1 MADLTV
7 ANYLAALQDDP
18 WDQNAFQGLSEVLA
32 SGDVARVGKDP
43 VRLLEFAR
51 RNHEVRGESF
61 AAAKLMECEISLVS
75 GDPDFAAVLY
85 RELGRIRRDELMDDA
100 GARAAYAKALELRPG
115 DEEVQRLIEQIDQ
128 VTERFQEIADHFVEQ
143 ASSATDATLKTSLLV
158 RAASILWQ
166 HKKKGKNKEV
176 DRLFKE
182 AIATDPSNARAAR
195 LYELTLRERAK
206 WKELGD
212 VLVHATEHA
221 SGRDDRLGLLLA
233 AARVLSKRLDDPERA
248 VSCYERVLE
257 LLPAHD
263 EALGFL
269 VAFFTERKQWDH
281 LVAVY
286 EDALRARQL
295 KADAEHGIVLQIA
308 MVQWKMLN
316 RPDRAEPYFA
326 RVRKADPA
334 QPVMLDFYREQYT
347 AMGETL
353 KLVAILSD
361 AQRRATTDEEK
372 LRLSLEIARVA
383 QNDPQAAERAIDAFK
398 LVLRHVP
405 IHTESLAS
413 LKRLYRRSGKW
424 NALVELLRGE
434 LEGLPAEERN
444 TRLELLNELLAIY
457 RDELKLEASVL
468 STYNQILQLDPA
480 NLEAA
485 EQLSRTYEALGR
497 WNDLIPVLTRE
508 AEAESDPVRKVALYL
523 RVGRLWIEHFSN
535 YNQAT
540 APLEQVI
547 ALEPDNREALARLR
561 EIYGKKRAWKQ
572 LAQVLAKEADLS
584 DDEARQRQMLSE
596 LALLSGER
604 LHEYPEAIAIWKRL
618 LALEPGSPRALE
630 ALEKLAER
638 AKDWDTLAETLE
650 HRVELTDDAQNKIR
664 LLTRLGTL
672 HGERTLDP
680 ARAAN
685 AWRRVLALDPKNG
698 RALRTL
704 REAYLA
710 ASDFDSVE
718 ALYAE
723 ANDWEGFVDVL
734 GAAAD
739 RTSDV
744 ERKKSLSFRAAEVYE
759 KKLHEP
765 ARAFRAYERVLAVQP
780 DNERAVRALL
790 PIYEKDE
797 KWPKVAQLLEI
808 LLNKAAPD
816 DKPGQLAL
824 LGRLTDVQLGKLRD
838 GERAFG
844 LALRAYQ
851 IAPGDREVRGRLEA
865 SAEQAGFHERLAGT
879 YAARADESKGEE
891 AIWLRRRVAQIAAE
905 RLKRPEEAATQLE
918 KILQDKPDDREAQ
931 DILERIY
938 RSTGKSA
945 ELRNLYVRK
954 LEQATD
960 KQQRF
965 QLLSTLAGLE
975 ERELGERA
983 SAIGRLKEMHA
994 LRKEDRA
1001 VLAEL
1006 DRLVSA
1012 EKRPDELLEILN
1024 ARIALTDDAKQ
1035 RVELV
1040 LRVGML
1046 LLDQLADP
1054 KQAIQAF
1061 SDALVIEPTE
1071 PRAVAALE
1079 RIAAENPPLALRI
1092 GHVLEPVYERTVAL
1106 DKLSEL
1112 LKARLS
1118 DTSDAAEKR
1127 TLRLRLSEL
1136 SATLGDPKAAYAT
1149 LESAFLDSPQNQ
1161 ELWDKLTHVA
1171 ERSGSYE
1178 ELAVAFSMVVEMG
1191 SLAPAD
1197 TAELSK
1203 RTARIYDDVLGQPE
1217 KAEPFHERVLAQDPL
1232 AEEAYQ
1238 ALRELYTNRERWE
1251 ELKRL
1256 YRNRIAAATD
1266 GGQKLELLLQVCFL
1280 FEEIL
1285 DDVEMAIRSYR
1296 EVLELEPQHSTSR
1309 RALERLY
1316 TRAARFRDL
1325 VDLLEGDRIEAT
1337 GKEAIE
1343 LSYRIGELYEHKL
1356 SEPARA
1362 VDQYAEVLSEQPTH
1376 LRAQEALGRLL
1387 AEPSQR
1393 QRVASLLEPVYTEQ
1407 GAHVELAKVL
1417 EVQLEELKEPGARV
1431 AVLLRLGTIY
1441 ERELRDIEA
1450 AFRSL
1455 RRAVEADPSDETAR
1469 KEFARVAAAAGKLTE
1484 RAALLEAV
1492 LPRTDDSLVK
1502 TTILSELADLWDIL
1516 VGDRDRAID
1525 AYTRLIASDADNA
1538 ETVLGAAR
1546 ALERLHTMAEDYP
1559 ALAEDLRKQID
1570 FEVGLKVKK
1579 DLLAQ
1584 LAELGEKRLNSV
1596 PRAIAAWV
1604 ERLDLDVTD
1613 VVAMRELERLYESEG
1628 AWLKLIGILQKRD
1641 AVAKDEPE
1649 ARLLARRIGEIYERE
1664 LKDAESA
1671 IAAYNDVLTR
1681 FGSDRETVTALARVY
1696 EASGHYPELLETV
1709 QTELTLVDDPL
1720 ERAEVRF
1727 RAAELMRKRTGAK
1740 EAALDAYRAVLEDRP
1755 GHEGTLSALNEVVA
1769 GGGPTRLEAARIL
1782 VPHYVAVSDHDRLI
1796 RTLEV
1801 VAESDDTR
1809 EQLDALRRAAEVA
1822 ERGLKEAGRAY
1833 ALTAKAAKA
1842 ALLEDDLAQVLDEL
1856 DRLAHASQRFE
1867 AYGQLLGELAP
1878 DILDEDVAITHLM
1891 RAAGNAR
1898 ERLND
1903 PALAR
1908 EYYEKVLALRPEHD
1922 AALSALEALHA
1933 QSGDHRGL
1941 LAVLRKKTELAVEP
1955 IERTK
1960 LLLRQA
1966 ELSAGPLDDVDAAIE
1981 AYESVLED
1989 TQSKEVFSG
1998 LEALYQRAGRYAE
2011 LASMYERQ
2019 MDLEIGD
2026 LTVVRYRLA
2035 ELWRKHLDAP
2045 ERALDLYE
2053 AVLERSPTH
2062 EDTTRSLEA
2071 MLDAGVHSARA
2082 AELLEPVYLRRSRW
2096 PELTRA
2102 LEAQLSGEDSPERK
2116 KELLGR
2122 LGQLHEVQLEDL
2134 DSALETYGRLF
2145 RVDPSDVHA
2154 WDALTRLA
2162 RVLGRQLRVAEI
2174 YEQYLDE
2181 VGVED
2186 ELSVRLAVSAAQ
2198 IRDQHGHDLLK
2209 AGSLYQRALAFN
2221 PNALSVANALE
2232 DVLVRRRDSEE
2243 LRNFYRSQA
2252 DVTSDDVRR
2261 VQCLH
2266 RLGRVLENEL
2276 RETDAAIHVYQE
2288 ILAVSE
2294 TDKTAITELDR
2305 LLSEAQHY
2313 NDLAEHLGYQIGRAA
2328 GTPEEAQLKLRLAEL
2343 YEERLDDVKLA
2354 IDTYED
2360 TLRTAP
2366 DNDEARAALER
2377 LATRPELLRR
2387 VADILAPLYENGGE
2401 WEKQIWL
2408 SEKLVG
2414 IESDMSERSRLYGQI
2429 ARLYEER
2436 GHALAPSLTAWR
2448 KALATDPSDDQARAE
2463 LSRIAAALGDWDAL
2477 VQALEEAVEVS
2488 VDDTVKVSLLA
2499 EIAQT
2504 HDQKRGDPRAAIS
2517 AYERLIQVDDVDDP
2531 APLSQLEALLTMVG
2545 DWEGLVALYKRKVER
2560 AYDAVERAELWRRA
2574 GSVLDDL
2581 IGDTERAIRAYV
2593 SALEEVPEDEQSLA
2607 ALDELYQGTEDYQAL
2622 ADVLRRRAELITDP
2636 KERLDVNLRL
2646 GATLSDKL
2654 SRAREAIDAYEKAL
2668 DDDATT
2674 MLALVPLSS
2683 LYEVESMWPELLDS
2697 LRRQLDL
2704 DNDPTSKKTLLYRIG
2719 QVLDERLSELDDA
2732 VDSYREVLLLDPAHE
2747 PSIKAL
2753 FRIGEQLEYRA
2764 RVEEILEPTLRQSG
2778 RWDDVAML
2786 LARGVNSLADPFDR
2800 QRRYLALAQIHEL
2813 HRNDLNAA
2821 FAAYCDAHLQDAED
2835 ATIAPEIERLAGQ
2848 LSAWERAAQVIDR
2861 RAASTSDP
2869 LVARELYRRLARI
2882 AEQELKDISRTIEA
2896 NEQALER
2903 AGDDEELLAELTRLY
2918 AETRRND
2925 DLADVL
2931 ERRVSLV
2938 DNATASELLLRL
2950 GALRESEFTDARG
2963 ALSAYR
2969 DVLERT
2975 PGEPRAVSAL
2985 ERLLG
2990 NPDLAPDVIDIL
3002 DEVYRKA
3009 GDLTR
3014 VAELYEARL
3023 KLTDSPAERVSLLS
3037 ELGALWE
3044 REAHN
3049 LEKAGQAL
3057 RQAFET
3063 EPTDYGL
3070 LDEVERIANASGNF
3084 DVLRGLVEVATR
3096 VPNIGSTDSRD
3107 LWMRAAG
3114 WYGTQLNDLARAQEA
3129 YRRALDADPDYEPAH
3144 EGLCALLRSAGK
3156 HQELVNALVTWAE
3169 RESDRGVAVDR
3180 LLEAARVAEQSAGDL
3195 DRAVACYERALTLD
3209 ENCVEALDRLIQAH
3223 ESQGRV
3229 GKVVQLYERRIAL
3242 EDAPAQRIAMR
3253 HRAAAIRRA
3262 QLDDQQGAIRLYR
3275 ENLADEPGDVASLDA
3290 LEELYEQAERWND
3303 LVATIEQRIEAA
3315 PGPSERATARVRL
3328 AMVSERRL
3336 KNRGRAIEE
3345 LREIVL
3351 EVPQH
3356 AEANA
3361 ALERLL
3367 EAEGRWSDL
3376 VDQLERKV
3384 ELLLEAGQ
3392 SEAAYSAEVQLAR
3405 TVEERLGDV
3414 SRAEEVY
3421 ERVLGRDPGNVAALR
3436 ALARLYGGAG
3446 DAERAV
3452 STLESLLARLEG
3464 EERVA
3469 VAYELAELAENKLT
3483 SRVRAEAALRAAL
3496 AAGVRQAETREKL
3509 FALCE
3514 RQQDFKGLAQL
3525 LAEEVELTDDAR
3537 QKVSLLRRASEL
3549 ARSKLNDSAAAA
3561 SFLERAVR
3569 VAPDDRSV
3577 LVPLCELYIAEG
3589 RQADAVP
3596 VLQQIIASYGGR
3608 RVKEVASFHHML
3620 ARAFSGMG
3628 DSTRALNELDAA
3640 YRVDLTNVGVL
3651 KDLGLLAYQQ
3661 GDFERAQ
3668 KTFRGLLLQRLDKDA
3683 PISKADVYFYLG
3695 DISRQQGDP
3704 QKAISMLERAV
3715 AEQASHERAKSL
3727 LSSLKS

>member
-18 WDQNAFQGLSEVLA
+18 WEQAAFDGLAEVLA
-32 SGDVARVGKDP
+32 TGDLARVGKDP

-61 AAAKLMECEISLVS
+61 AAAKLMESEISLVS

-100 GARAAYAKALELRPG
+100 GARAAYARALELRPG

-128 VTERFQEIADHFVEQ
+128 VSERFQEIADHFIEQ
-143 ASSATDATLKTSLLV
+143 ANQATDATLKTSLLV

-166 HKKKGKNKEV
+166 HKKKGKNKDV
-176 DRLFKE
+176 DKLFKE
-182 AIATDPSNARAAR
+182 ALQTDPASARAAR
-195 LYELTLRERAK
+195 LFELTLRERAK

-212 VLVHATEHA
+212 VLVAATEHVV
-221 SGRDDRLGLLLA
+221 GRDDRLGLLLA
-233 AARVLSKRLDDPERA
+233 AARVLARRLDDNARA

-269 VAFFTERKQWDH
+269 VAHFTEHKQWDH

-308 MVQWKMLN
+308 MVQWKMLA

-347 AMGETL
+347 TTGETL

-361 AQRRATTDEEK
+361 AQRRAASEDEK

-383 QNDPQAAERAIDAFK
+383 QNDAQAAERAIDAFK
-398 LVLRHVP
+398 LVLRHDP
-405 IHTESLAS
+405 AHNEALSS

-424 NALVELLRGE
+424 NALVELLRSE
-434 LEGLPAEERN
+434 LEVVPEDKR
-444 TRLELLNELLAIY
+444 TQRLELLNELLVIY

-468 STYNQILQLDPA
+468 STYNAILQLDPA

-508 AEAESDPVRKVALYL
+508 ADAETDVARKVALYL

-540 APLEQVI
+540 SPLEQVI
-547 ALEPDNREALARLR
+547 VLEPDNREALARLR

-572 LAQVLAKEADLS
+572 LAQVLAKEAELCE
-584 DDEARQRQMLSE
+584 DDAQKKQILSE

-604 LHEYPEAIAIWKRL
+604 LHEYPEAIAIWKKL

-650 HRVELTDDAQNKIR
+650 HRIELADDAPNRIR

-680 ARAAN
+680 TRAAA

-739 RTSDV
+739 RTSDL

-759 KKLHEP
+759 KKLNEP

-797 KWPKVAQLLEI
+797 KWPKVAQLLDI
-808 LLNKAAPD
+808 LLSKSAPD
-816 DKPGQLAL
+816 DKAGQLVL
-824 LGRLTDVQLGKLRD
+824 LGRLVDVQLGKLRD
-838 GERAFG
+838 GERAFA

-851 IAPGDREVRGRLEA
+851 LAPTDREVRGRLET
-865 SAEQAGFHERLAGT
+865 SAEQAGVYERLAST
-879 YAARADESKGEE
+879 YAARADQAQGEE
-891 AIWLRRRVAQIAAE
+891 SIWLRRRVAQIAAE
-905 RLKRPEEAATQLE
+905 RLKRPEEAAAQLE
-918 KILQDKPDDREAQ
+918 KILRDKPDDREAQ

-938 RSTGKSA
+938 RSTGRHK
-945 ELRNLYVRK
+945 ELRSLYVRK
-954 LEQATD
+954 LEQTVD
-960 KQQRF
+960 NQPRF
-965 QLLSTLAGLE
+965 ALLATLAALE
-975 ERELGERA
+975 ERELGDRA
-983 SAIGRLKEMHA
+983 SAIDRFKEMHA
-994 LRKEDRA
+994 LRKEDRQ

-1006 DRLVSA
+1006 DRLVSH
-1012 EKRPDELLEILN
+1012 EKRPEDLLEILN
-1024 ARIALTDDAKQ
+1024 GRIALADDNRQ

-1040 LRVGML
+1040 LRVGAL
-1046 LLDQLADP
+1046 SLDELGNV

-1061 SDALVIEPTE
+1061 SEALAIEPTE

-1079 RIAAENPPLALRI
+1079 RIASSNAQYALRI

-1112 LKARLS
+1112 LKARLAEA
-1118 DTSDAAEKR
+1118 SDAAEKR
-1127 TLRLRLSEL
+1127 ALRLRLSEL
-1136 SATLGDPKAAYAT
+1136 SATLGDPKSAYAT
-1149 LESAFLDSPQNQ
+1149 LESAFLDSPQNP
-1161 ELWDKLTHVA
+1161 ELWDKLSHVA
-1171 ERSGSYE
+1171 ERAGSFE
-1178 ELAVAFSMVVEMG
+1178 ELAVAFSTVVELG
-1191 SLAPAD
+1191 ALSPEGN
-1197 TAELSK
+1197 AELSK

-1217 KAEPFHERVLAQDPL
+1217 KAEPFHTRVLAFDPL

-1251 ELKRL
+1251 ELKKL

-1285 DDVEMAIRSYR
+1285 DDVDMAIRSYR

-1325 VDLLEGDRIEAT
+1325 VDLLEGDRTDAE

-1362 VDQYAEVLSEQPTH
+1362 VDQYAEVLEDQPTH

-1393 QRVASLLEPVYTEQ
+1393 QRVAGLLEPVYTDQ

-1417 EVQLEELKEPGARV
+1417 EVQLEELKEAGPRV
-1431 AVLLRLGTIY
+1431 AVLLRLGEIY
-1441 ERELRDIEA
+1441 ERELRDVNA

-1455 RRAVEADPSDETAR
+1455 LRAVEADPADETAR
-1469 KEFARVAAAAGKLTE
+1469 KEFARVASVSGKLGE

-1492 LPRTDDSLVK
+1492 LPRTDDALVK
-1502 TTILSELADLWDIL
+1502 TTILSELAELWDIL
-1516 VGDRDRAID
+1516 VGDQARAID
-1525 AYTRLIASDADNA
+1525 AYTRLIASDAENA
-1538 ETVLGAAR
+1538 ETVLPAAR
-1546 ALERLHTMAEDYP
+1546 ALERLHTMADDYP
-1559 ALAEDLRKQID
+1559 ALAEDLRRQID
-1570 FEVGLKVKK
+1570 FEAGLKVKK

-1584 LAELGEKRLNSV
+1584 LAELSEQKLAS
-1596 PRAIAAWV
+1596 PSRAIAAWA
-1604 ERLDLDVTD
+1604 ERLELDAADLT
-1613 VVAMRELERLYESEG
+1613 ALLALERLYQGEG
-1628 AWLKLIGILQKRD
+1628 SWLKLIGVLQKRD
-1641 AVAKDEPE
+1641 SVAKEEGE

-1664 LKDAESA
+1664 LKDAENA
-1671 IAAYNDVLTR
+1671 IVAYNDVLAR

-1696 EASGHYPELLETV
+1696 EHSARWHDLLETV
-1709 QTELTLVDDPL
+1709 QTELSLVTAPA

-1740 EAALDAYRAVLEDRP
+1740 EAALDAYRAVLEDQS
-1755 GHEGTLSALNEVVA
+1755 GHEQTIAALNEVVA
-1769 GGGPTRLEAARIL
+1769 AGGPTRLEAARIL
-1782 VPHYVAVSDHDRLI
+1782 VPHYASLRDHDRLI
-1796 RTLEV
+1796 HALEV
-1801 VAESDDTR
+1801 VAESEDTR
-1809 EQLDALRRAAEVA
+1809 ERLDALRRAAEVA
-1822 ERGLKEAGRAY
+1822 ERGLDEAGRAY

-1842 ALLEDDLAQVLDEL
+1842 ALLEDDLAQVLEEL
-1856 DRLAHASQRFE
+1856 DRLANASGRFE
-1867 AYGQLLGELAP
+1867 AYGQLLHELAP
-1878 DILDEDVAITHLM
+1878 DVLDEEVAITHLM
-1891 RAAGNAR
+1891 RAASNAR
-1898 ERLND
+1898 DRLRD
-1903 PALAR
+1903 PSLAR
-1908 EYYEKVLALRPEHD
+1908 EYFEKVLALRPEHD

-1941 LAVLRKKTELAVEP
+1941 LAVLRKKTELAAEP

-1960 LLLRQA
+1960 LLMRQA
-1966 ELSAGPLDDVDAAIE
+1966 ELCAGPLDDVDAAID
-1981 AYESVLED
+1981 AYEQVLED
-1989 TQSKEVFSG
+1989 SQSKEVFAG
-1998 LEALYQRAGRYAE
+1998 LEMLYQRAGRYAE

-2026 LTVVRYRLA
+2026 LVVVRYRLA
-2035 ELWRKHLDAP
+2035 ELFRKHLDGA
-2045 ERALDLYE
+2045 ERALDLYA
-2053 AVLERSPTH
+2053 AVLERSPVH

-2071 MLDAGVHSARA
+2071 MLDAGVQSARA

-2102 LEAQLSGEDSPERK
+2102 LEAQLAGEDSPARK

-2145 RVDPSDVHA
+2145 RVDPSDLHA
-2154 WDALTRLA
+2154 WDGLTRLA

-2174 YEQYLDE
+2174 YEQFLDE
-2181 VGVED
+2181 AGVED
-2186 ELSVRLAVSAAQ
+2186 ELSVKLAVSAAQ
-2198 IRDQHGHDLLK
+2198 IRDQHGQDLLK
-2209 AGSLYQRALAFN
+2209 AGALYQRALAFN
-2221 PNALSVANALE
+2221 PNALNVANALE

-2243 LRNFYRSQA
+2243 LRTFYRAQA
-2252 DVTSDDVRR
+2252 DVASDDVRR
-2261 VQCLH
+2261 VHCLH
-2266 RLGRVLENEL
+2266 KLGKVLENEL
-2276 RETDAAIHVYQE
+2276 RETDAAIRVYQE
-2288 ILAVSE
+2288 ILQVSD
-2294 TDKTAITELDR
+2294 TDKAAIGELDR

-2313 NDLAEHLGYQIGRAA
+2313 NELAEHLGYQISQAA
-2328 GTPEEAQLKLRLAEL
+2328 GTKREPELKLRLAEL

-2360 TLRTAP
+2360 TLRVAP
-2366 DNDEARAALER
+2366 DNDDARGALER
-2377 LATRPELLRR
+2377 LAARPELLRR
-2387 VADILAPLYENGGE
+2387 VADILAPLYEGGNE

-2414 IESDMSERSRLYGQI
+2414 IETDTSERSRLYGQI

-2436 GHALAPSLTAWR
+2436 GQALGSSLTAWR
-2448 KALATDPSDDQARAE
+2448 RALATDPSDDLARAE
-2463 LSRIAAALGDWDAL
+2463 LSRIAAAQGDWDAL
-2477 VQALEEAVEVS
+2477 VQALEEAVEVT
-2488 VDDTVKVSLLA
+2488 VDDTIKVSLLA

-2517 AYERLIQVDDVDDP
+2517 AYERLIQVDIDDP
-2531 APLSQLEALLTMVG
+2531 TPLSQLEALLTMVG

-2560 AYDAVERAELWRRA
+2560 SYDAVERAELWRRS

-2593 SALEEVPEDEQSLA
+2593 AALEEVAEDELSLA

-2622 ADVLRRRAELITDP
+2622 ADVLRRRADLMTDP

-2646 GATLSDKL
+2646 GATLSDRL

-2668 DDDATT
+2668 EDDPSSL
-2674 MLALVPLSS
+2674 LALVPLSS
-2683 LYEVESMWPELLDS
+2683 LYEVESMWPELLDG
-2697 LRRQLDL
+2697 LRRQLEL
-2704 DNDPTSKKTLLYRIG
+2704 DAEPTSKKTLLYRMG

-2732 VDSYREVLLLDPAHE
+2732 IDNYREVLLLDPGHE

-2753 FRIGEQLEYRA
+2753 YRIGEQLEYRA
-2764 RVEEILEPTLRQSG
+2764 RVEEILEPTLRQSA
-2778 RWDDVAML
+2778 RWDEVASL
-2786 LARGVNSLADPFDR
+2786 LSRGVSSLADPFDR
-2800 QRRYLALAQIHEL
+2800 QRRYVALAQIHEQ
-2813 HRNDLNAA
+2813 HRNDAAAA

-2835 ATIAPEIERLAGQ
+2835 ASIAPEIERLASQ

-2869 LVARELYRRLARI
+2869 QVARDLYRRVARI
-2882 AEQELKDISRTIEA
+2882 AEHELKDISQTIEA
-2896 NEQALER
+2896 TEQALER
-2903 AGDDEELLAELTRLY
+2903 SGDDEELLSELTRLY
-2918 AETRRND
+2918 ADTRRFD

-2938 DNATASELLLRL
+2938 DAATASELLLRL
-2950 GALRESEFTDARG
+2950 GGLREDEFTDARG

-2969 DVLERT
+2969 DVLDRT
-2975 PGEPRAVSAL
+2975 PGEPRAVAAL

-3002 DEVYRKA
+3002 DDVYRKA

-3014 VAELYEARL
+3014 VADLYEARL
-3023 KLTDSPAERVSLLS
+3023 KLTDSPGERVSLLT
-3037 ELGALWE
+3037 ELSSLWE
-3044 REAHN
+3044 REAHD
-3049 LEKAGQAL
+3049 LEKAGKAL
-3057 RQAFET
+3057 RLAFET

-3114 WYGTQLNDLARAQEA
+3114 WYGGQLNDLGKAQEA
-3129 YRRALDADPDYEPAH
+3129 YRRALDADPEYEPAH
-3144 EGLCALLRSAGK
+3144 EGLCALLRSAEK
-3156 HQELVNALVTWAE
+3156 HQDLVNALVTWAE
-3169 RESDRGVAVDR
+3169 RESDRGVAVER
-3180 LLEAARVAEQSAGDL
+3180 LLEAAQVARESANDV

-3223 ESQGRV
+3223 ESQGKV

-3242 EDAPAQRIAMR
+3242 EDDAAQRISMR

-3262 QLDDQQGAIRLYR
+3262 QLDDQQGAMRLYR
-3275 ENLADEPGDVASLDA
+3275 ENLEDEPADVASLDA

-3303 LVATIEQRIEAA
+3303 LVKTIEQRIESA

-3336 KNRGRAIEE
+3336 KNRARAIEE

-3356 AEANA
+3356 VEANA

-3367 EAEGRWSDL
+3367 EAEGRWADL
-3376 VDQLERKV
+3376 VEQLERKV
-3384 ELLLEAGQ
+3384 ELLLETAQ
-3392 SEAAYSAEVQLAR
+3392 NDAAYAAEVQLAR
-3405 TVEERLGDV
+3405 TLEERLGDLT
-3414 SRAEEVY
+3414 RAEEVY
-3421 ERVLGRDPGNVAALR
+3421 ERVLSRDAGNVAALR
-3436 ALARLYGGAG
+3436 ALARLYQQAG

-3452 STLESLLARLEG
+3452 STLETLLTRLEG
-3464 EERVA
+3464 EERVTA
-3469 VAYELAELAENKLT
+3469 AYELAELAEQKLT

-3496 AAGVRQAETREKL
+3496 SAGVRQAETREKL

-3514 RQQDFKGLAQL
+3514 RQQDFKGLAL
-3525 LAEEVELTDDAR
+3525 LLVEEVDLNDDPR
-3537 QKVSLLRRASEL
+3537 QKVQLLRRASEL
-3549 ARSKLNDSAAAA
+3549 ARGKLGDAAAA
-3561 SFLERAVR
+3561 ANFLERAAEF
-3569 VAPDDRSV
+3569 APDDRSV
-3577 LVPLCELYIAEG
+3577 LVPLCELYIADG

-3596 VLQQIIASYGGR
+3596 VLQQIIASFGGR
-3608 RVKEVASFHHML
+3608 RVKEVAGFHHML

-3628 DSTRALNELDAA
+3628 DPSRALSELDAA

-3695 DISRQQGDP
+3695 DISRQQGDA

-3715 AEQASHERAKSL
+3715 AEQATHERAKTL

>member
-18 WDQNAFQGLSEVLA
+18 WDQSAFQGLSEVLA
-32 SGDVARVGKDP
+32 TGDVARVGKDP

-61 AAAKLMECEISLVS
+61 AAAMLMECEISLVS

-85 RELGRIRRDELMDDA
+85 RELGRIRRDELMDDV

-115 DEEVQRLIEQIDQ
+115 DEEVQRLVEQIDQ
-128 VTERFQEIADHFVEQ
+128 VTERFQEIADHFIEQ
-143 ASSATDATLKTSLLV
+143 ANQATDATLKTSLLV

-166 HKKKGKNKEV
+166 HKKKGKNKDV
-176 DRLFKE
+176 DKLFKE
-182 AIATDPSNARAAR
+182 ALHTDPASARAAR

-206 WKELGD
+206 WKELGE
-212 VLVHATEHA
+212 VLMASTEHVV
-221 SGRDDRLGLLLA
+221 GRDDRLGLLLA
-233 AARVLSKRLDDPERA
+233 AARVLSRRLEDNERA

-269 VAFFTERKQWDH
+269 VAHFTEHKQWDH

-308 MVQWKMLN
+308 MVQWKMLG

-347 AMGETL
+347 TTGETL

-361 AQRRATTDEEK
+361 AQRRTASDEEK

-383 QNDPQAAERAIDAFK
+383 QNDAQAAERAIDAFK
-398 LVLRHVP
+398 LVLRHDPTHVEAL
-405 IHTESLAS
+405 TS

-424 NALVELLRGE
+424 NALVELLRAE
-434 LEGLPAEERN
+434 LEGLSEDKR
-444 TRLELLNELLAIY
+444 TQRLELLNELLVIY

-468 STYNQILQLDPA
+468 STYNAILQLDPA

-497 WNDLIPVLTRE
+497 WNDLIPVLMRE
-508 AEAESDPVRKVALYL
+508 AEAETEVSRKVALYL

-540 APLEQVI
+540 APLEHVL

-572 LAQVLAKEADLS
+572 LAQVLAKEAELT
-584 DDEARQRQMLSE
+584 DDDTQKKQILSE

-604 LHEYPEAIAIWKRL
+604 LHEYAEAIAIWKRL
-618 LALEPGSPRALE
+618 LALEPGSARALE

-650 HRVELTDDAQNKIR
+650 HRIELADDAPNTIR

-680 ARAAN
+680 ARAAA
-685 AWRRVLALDPKNG
+685 AWRRVLTLDPKNG

-759 KKLHEP
+759 KKLNEP
-765 ARAFRAYERVLAVQP
+765 ARAFRAYERVLAVQA

-797 KWPKVAQLLEI
+797 KWPKVAQLLDI
-808 LLNKAAPD
+808 LLSKSAPD
-816 DKPGQLAL
+816 DKAGQLAL
-824 LGRLTDVQLGKLRD
+824 LGRLVDVQLGKLRD
-838 GERAFG
+838 GERAFV

-851 IAPGDREVRGRLEA
+851 LAPTDREVRGRLEV
-865 SAEQAGFHERLAGT
+865 SAEQAGVHERLAAT
-879 YAARADESKGEE
+879 YAARADEAKGEE

-905 RLKRPEEAATQLE
+905 RLKRPDEAAAQLE
-918 KILQDKPDDREAQ
+918 KILKDKPDDREAQ

-938 RSTGKSA
+938 RTTGRHK
-945 ELRNLYVRK
+945 ELRSLYVRK
-954 LEQATD
+954 LEQAVD
-960 KQQRF
+960 NQQRF
-965 QLLSTLAGLE
+965 GLLATLAALE
-975 ERELGERA
+975 ERELADRA
-983 SAIGRLKEMHA
+983 SAIERFKEMHA
-994 LRKEDRA
+994 LRKEDRQ

-1006 DRLVSA
+1006 DRLVSH
-1012 EKRPDELLEILN
+1012 EKRPEELLEILS
-1024 ARIALTDDAKQ
+1024 ARIALSDDNKQ

-1040 LRVGML
+1040 LRVGAL
-1046 LLDQLADP
+1046 SLDELGNV

-1061 SDALVIEPTE
+1061 SEALAIEPTE

-1079 RIAAENPPLALRI
+1079 RIAAENPQYALRI

-1112 LKARLS
+1112 LKARLAE
-1118 DTSDAAEKR
+1118 TSDAAEKR
-1127 TLRLRLSEL
+1127 ALRLRLSEL
-1136 SATLGDPKAAYAT
+1136 SATLGDPKSAYAT
-1149 LESAFLDSPQNQ
+1149 LESAFLDSPQNP
-1161 ELWDKLTHVA
+1161 ELWDKLSHVA
-1171 ERSGSYE
+1171 ERAGSFD
-1178 ELAVAFSMVVEMG
+1178 ELAVAFSTVVELG
-1191 SLAPAD
+1191 ALSPEGN
-1197 TAELSK
+1197 AELSK

-1217 KAEPFHERVLAQDPL
+1217 KAEPFHARVLAFDPL

-1251 ELKRL
+1251 ELKKL

-1266 GGQKLELLLQVCFL
+1266 GTQKLELLLQVCFL

-1285 DDVEMAIRSYR
+1285 DDVDMAIRSYR
-1296 EVLELEPQHSTSR
+1296 EVLELEPHHSTSR

-1325 VDLLEGDRIEAT
+1325 VDLLEGDRTDAE

-1362 VDQYAEVLSEQPTH
+1362 VDQYAEVLEEQPTH

-1393 QRVASLLEPVYTEQ
+1393 QRVAGLLEPVYTDQ

-1417 EVQLEELKEPGARV
+1417 EVQLEELKEEGARV
-1431 AVLLRLGTIY
+1431 AVLLRLGEIY
-1441 ERELRDIEA
+1441 ERELRDVNS

-1455 RRAVEADPSDETAR
+1455 LRAVEADPSDETAR
-1469 KEFARVAAAAGKLTE
+1469 KEFARVASISGKLGE

-1492 LPRTDDSLVK
+1492 LPRTDDALVK
-1502 TTILSELADLWDIL
+1502 TTILSELAELWDIL
-1516 VGDRDRAID
+1516 VGDQARAID

-1538 ETVLGAAR
+1538 ETVLPAAR
-1546 ALERLHTMAEDYP
+1546 ALERLHTMAEDWP

-1570 FEVGLKVKK
+1570 FETGLKVKK

-1584 LAELGEKRLNSV
+1584 LAELSEQKLNNVS
-1596 PRAIAAWV
+1596 RAVAAWA
-1604 ERLDLDVTD
+1604 ERLDLDAAD
-1613 VVAMRELERLYESEG
+1613 LHAMLALERLYQGEG
-1628 AWLKLIGILQKRD
+1628 SWLKLIGILQKRD
-1641 AVAKDEPE
+1641 SVAKDEGE

-1664 LKDAESA
+1664 LKDPDNA
-1671 IAAYNDVLTR
+1671 ITAYNDVLSR

-1696 EASGHYPELLETV
+1696 EHSARWQDLLETV
-1709 QTELTLVDDPL
+1709 QTELSLVTAPA

-1740 EAALDAYRAVLEDRP
+1740 EAALDAYRAVLEDQP
-1755 GHEGTLSALNEVVA
+1755 GHERTIAALNELVA
-1769 GGGPTRLEAARIL
+1769 AGGPTRLEAARIL
-1782 VPHYVAVSDHDRLI
+1782 VPHYAAVRDHDRLI
-1796 RTLEV
+1796 STLEV
-1801 VAESDDTR
+1801 VAESEDTR

-1822 ERGLKEAGRAY
+1822 ERGLDETGRAY

-1842 ALLEDDLAQVLDEL
+1842 ALLEDDLATVLDEL
-1856 DRLAHASQRFE
+1856 DRLAHASGRFE
-1867 AYGQLLGELAP
+1867 AYGQLLHELAP
-1878 DILDEDVAITHLM
+1878 DVLDEEVAITHLM

-1898 ERLND
+1898 DRLRD
-1903 PALAR
+1903 PSLAR
-1908 EYYEKVLALRPEHD
+1908 EYYDKVLALRPEHD
-1922 AALSALEALHA
+1922 AALTALEALHA

-1941 LAVLRKKTELAVEP
+1941 LAVLRKKTELAAEP

-1966 ELSAGPLDDVDAAIE
+1966 ELCAGPLDDVDAAID
-1981 AYESVLED
+1981 AYEKVLED
-1989 TQSKEVFSG
+1989 TQSKEVFAG

-2026 LTVVRYRLA
+2026 LVVVRYRLA
-2035 ELWRKHLDAP
+2035 ELFRKHLDGA

-2053 AVLERSPTH
+2053 AVLERSPVH

-2071 MLDAGVHSARA
+2071 MLDAGLHSARA

-2102 LEAQLSGEDSPERK
+2102 LEAQLAGEESPERK

-2134 DSALETYGRLF
+2134 DSALETFGRLF
-2145 RVDPSDVHA
+2145 RVDPADVHA

-2186 ELSVRLAVSAAQ
+2186 ELAVRLAVGAAQ
-2198 IRDQHGHDLLK
+2198 IRDQHGHDLVK
-2209 AGSLYQRALAFN
+2209 AGALYQRALNFN
-2221 PNALSVANALE
+2221 PNALNVANALE

-2243 LRNFYRSQA
+2243 LRTFYRAQA
-2252 DVTSDDVRR
+2252 DVASDDARR

-2266 RLGRVLENEL
+2266 KLGKVLENEL
-2276 RETDAAIHVYQE
+2276 RETDAAIRVYQE
-2288 ILAVSE
+2288 ILQVSD
-2294 TDKTAITELDR
+2294 TDRAAISELDR

-2313 NDLAEHLGYQIGRAA
+2313 NELAEHLGYQISQVS
-2328 GTPEEAQLKLRLAEL
+2328 GTPREAELKLRLAEL

-2360 TLRTAP
+2360 TLRVAP
-2366 DNDEARAALER
+2366 DSDEARGALER
-2377 LATRPELLRR
+2377 LAARPELLRR
-2387 VADILAPLYENGGE
+2387 VADILAPLYEGGGE

-2414 IESDMSERSRLYGQI
+2414 IESDVAERSLLYGQI

-2436 GHALAPSLTAWR
+2436 GQALGSSLTAWR
-2448 KALATDPSDDQARAE
+2448 RALATDPSDDRARSE
-2463 LSRIAAALGDWDAL
+2463 LSRIAASLGDWDAL
-2477 VQALEEAVEVS
+2477 VQALEEAVEVT
-2488 VDDTVKVSLLA
+2488 VDDTIKVSLLA

-2517 AYERLIQVDDVDDP
+2517 AYERLIQVDIDDP
-2531 APLSQLEALLTMVG
+2531 TPLGQLEALLTMVG
-2545 DWEGLVALYKRKVER
+2545 DWEGLVSLYKRKVER
-2560 AYDAVERAELWRRA
+2560 SYDAVERAELWRRT

-2593 SALEEVPEDEQSLA
+2593 SALEEVAEDELSLA

-2622 ADVLRRRAELITDP
+2622 ADVLRRRADLMTDS

-2654 SRAREAIDAYEKAL
+2654 SRTREAIDAYEKAL
-2668 DDDATT
+2668 EDEPSSL
-2674 MLALVPLSS
+2674 LALVPLSS
-2683 LYEVESMWPELLDS
+2683 LYEVESMWPELLDA
-2697 LRRQLDL
+2697 LRRQLEL
-2704 DNDPTSKKTLLYRIG
+2704 DSEPSSKKTLLYRIG

-2732 VDSYREVLLLDPAHE
+2732 IDSYREVLLLDASHE

-2778 RWDDVAML
+2778 RWDEVASL
-2786 LARGVNSLADPFDR
+2786 LARGVSSLADPFDR
-2800 QRRYLALAQIHEL
+2800 QRRFVALAQIHEQQ
-2813 HRNDLNAA
+2813 RGEPQAA
-2821 FAAYCDAHLQDAED
+2821 FAAYCEAHLQDAED
-2835 ATIAPEIERLAGQ
+2835 AGIAPEIERLAGQ
-2848 LSAWERAAQVIDR
+2848 LSLWERAAQVIDR

-2869 LVARELYRRLARI
+2869 QVSRDLYRRVARI
-2882 AEQELKDISRTIEA
+2882 AEHELKDITQTIEA

-2903 AGDDEELLAELTRLY
+2903 SGDDDELLSELTRLY
-2918 AETRRND
+2918 TATRRFD

-2931 ERRVSLV
+2931 ERRVSFV
-2938 DNATASELLLRL
+2938 DAATASELLLRL
-2950 GALRESEFTDARG
+2950 GALREEEFTDARG

-2975 PGEPRAVSAL
+2975 PGEPRAVAAL

-2990 NPDLAPDVIDIL
+2990 NPDLAHDVIDIL
-3002 DEVYRKA
+3002 DDVYRRA

-3023 KLTDSPAERVSLLS
+3023 KLTDSPGERVTLLT
-3037 ELGALWE
+3037 ELASLWE

-3057 RQAFET
+3057 RLAFET

-3070 LDEVERIANASGNF
+3070 LDEVERIANASGSF

-3114 WYGTQLNDLARAQEA
+3114 WYGGQLNDLGKAQEA

-3144 EGLCALLRSAGK
+3144 EGLCALLRSAEK

-3169 RESDRGVAVDR
+3169 RESDRGVAVER
-3180 LLEAARVAEQSAGDL
+3180 LLEAARVAQQSAGDV

-3223 ESQGRV
+3223 ESQGKV

-3242 EDAPAQRIAMR
+3242 EDDAAQRISMR

-3262 QLDDQQGAIRLYR
+3262 QLDDQQGAMRLYR
-3275 ENLADEPGDVASLDA
+3275 ENLEDEPADVASLDA

-3303 LVATIEQRIEAA
+3303 LLKTIEQRIESA

-3336 KNRGRAIEE
+3336 KNRARAIDE

-3356 AEANA
+3356 VEANA

-3376 VDQLERKV
+3376 VEQLERKV
-3384 ELLLEAGQ
+3384 DLLLDTAQ
-3392 SEAAYSAEVQLAR
+3392 KDAAYAAEVQLAR
-3405 TVEERLGDV
+3405 TIEERLGDLT
-3414 SRAEEVY
+3414 RAEEVY
-3421 ERVLGRDPGNVAALR
+3421 ERVLSRDAGNVAALR
-3436 ALARLYGGAG
+3436 ALARLSQQGG

-3464 EERVA
+3464 EERVT
-3469 VAYELAELAENKLT
+3469 VAYELAELAEQKLT

-3496 AAGVRQAETREKL
+3496 SAGVRQAETREKL

-3525 LAEEVELTDDAR
+3525 LAEEVELTDDPR
-3537 QKVSLLRRASEL
+3537 QKVQLLRRASEL
-3549 ARSKLNDSAAAA
+3549 ARGRLGDAEAAAG
-3561 SFLERAVR
+3561 FLERAAVF
-3569 VAPDDRSV
+3569 APDDRSV
-3577 LVPLCELYIAEG
+3577 LVPLCELYIADG

-3596 VLQQIIASYGGR
+3596 VLQQIIASFGGR
-3608 RVKEVASFHHML
+3608 RVKEVAGFHHML

-3628 DSTRALNELDAA
+3628 DSSRALNELDAA

-3695 DISRQQGDP
+3695 DISRQQGDA

-3715 AEQASHERAKSL
+3715 AEQAGHERAKSL